1 MRSYKILLADDH
13 ALFRE
18 GVKRILESEP
28 GLQVVGEASD
38 GSELMELLRKS
49 LPDLVI
55 LDISMPRLDGLKAL
69 KEIKTIYQ
77 GVKVLIL
84 TMYKSAGELLMAFSS
99 KADGYLWKGNVC
111 SDLFNAIDNIREGKT
126 FISNLMSNQII
137 ELFCKK
143 RDKWSTE
150 KALTPREMAVLELL
164 CKGESGKQIAERLSL
179 SMATIYNERASLK
192 KKLNIGTTAG
202 LVKYALE
209 QGIVSAELDL
219 S

>member
-1 MRSYKILLADDH
+1 MIPYTIVLADDH

-28 GLQVVGEASD
+28 SLKVVGEAGD
-38 GSELMELLRKS
+38 GIELMDLLRKS

-55 LDISMPRLDGLKAL
+55 LDISMPRHDGLKSL
-69 KEIKTIYQ
+69 KEIKTAYPD
-77 GVKVLIL
+77 VKVLIL
-84 TMYKSAGELLMAFSS
+84 TMYKSAGELLMAFSC

-111 SDLFNAIDNIREGKT
+111 SDLFNAIVNIREGKT

-137 ELFCKK
+137 DLFCKK
-143 RDKWSTE
+143 RDKWATE
-150 KALTPREMAVLELL
+150 KALTPRELAVLELL

-192 KKLNIGTTAG
+192 KKLNIGSTAG

-209 QGIVSAELDL
+209 QGIVHREVELG
-219 S
+219 